1 MLRNFFRKFVGQN
14 NVDSMKYLIA
24 GLGNIGPKYSKTRH
38 NIGFEVLDALAGA
51 SNLVFESNRYGDTT
65 MFRHKGRSVLLL
77 KPSTFMNLSGKAI
90 DYWLK
95 KENIPEE
102 NLLVIVDDIALPLGI
117 LRLRPKGGD
126 AGHNGLKNIQQILGH
141 QNYARLRVGIGN
153 NFPLGHQVD
162 YVLGNWDEDEYKTVS
177 AKFETASEI
186 VKSFVTIGIEKTMTL
201 YNKNNE

>member
-1 MLRNFFRKFVGQN
+1 MLRNFLKKFGRQN
-14 NVDSMKYLIA
+14 NEDTMKYLIA

-65 MFRHKGRSVLLL
+65 SFRHKGRTIILL

-95 KENIPEE
+95 KENIEVE
-102 NLLVIVDDIALPLGI
+102 NLLVIVDDIALPLGT

-153 NFPLGHQVD
+153 NFPQGHQVD
-162 YVLGNWDEDEYKTVS
+162 YVLGNWSDEEYKQIS
-177 AKFETASEI
+177 AKFDTACQI
-186 VKSFVTIGIEKTMTL
+186 VNSFVSIGLEKTMTL